1 MNWVIM
7 SEIDESEAFS
17 YVQTLKN
24 RIILIFIILIAA
36 IIIVAVYFSNTI
48 TRPLKI
54 LIRYS
59 DELSKQD
66 FSGDNR
72 ILTEQSLDS
81 ILERGDEVGGLAK
94 SFKHME
100 SELYASVENLKITTS
115 TKERMESELN
125 IGRDIQMSML
135 PLIFP
140 AFPDHSE
147 FDVHAILHPAR
158 EVGGDFYDFFFVDEN
173 RFCFCVGDVS
183 GKGVP
188 SALFMALV
196 KTLIK
201 SRSSNDPSTASIMT
215 HVNDEI
221 SEDNPASMFVTV
233 FIVIMNIKT
242 GEVVYTNAGHNPP
255 YIIRKDC
262 SIERVDDRH
271 GPVIGAAS
279 GMTYKESRA
288 NLYHGDTIFMYTD
301 GVTEAM
307 DENNNLYSEKR
318 LAELLS
324 SRECASMKLV
334 VEMVMQS
341 VEQFQGKAEQFDDIT
356 ILAVQNNGSTESAT
370 PLSQEIIIKN
380 QFPEME
386 KVIEQFDNFAE
397 KHEIPVEVSRRMKI
411 VFDELLN
418 NIISYAY
425 PDGGEHEIIVKF
437 ELFGDRLTI
446 VISDD
451 GIPFNPVSSEAPD
464 TDLALEHREEGGMGI
479 HLVHKMMDKVS
490 YQRRI
495 DRNTITLLKKL
506 K

>member
-1 MNWVIM
+1 LGIGLGTRQVSRRIRV
-7 SEIDESEAFS
+7 EQQAALLESE
-17 YVQTLKN
+17 N
-24 RIILIFIILIAA
+24 R
-36 IIIVAVYFSNTI
+36 
-48 TRPLKI
+48 
-54 LIRYS
+54 
-59 DELSKQD
+59 
-66 FSGDNR
+66 
-72 ILTEQSLDS
+72 
-81 ILERGDEVGGLAK
+81 
-94 SFKHME
+94 
-100 SELYASVENLKITTS
+100 
-115 TKERMESELN
+115 RMEDELN
-125 IGRDIQMSML
+125 IGREIQMSMV
-135 PLIFP
+135 PQTFP
-140 AFPDHSE
+140 PFPERNE
-147 FDVHAILHPAR
+147 FSIYAELHPAR
-158 EVGGDFYDFFFVDEN
+158 EVGGDFYDFFFIDEN
-173 RFCFCVGDVS
+173 RICLCVGDVS

-188 SALFMALV
+188 AALFMAV
-196 KTLIK
+196 TQTLIK
-201 SRSSNDPSTASIMT
+201 ARAMDDISTASIISR
-215 HVNDEI
+215 VNDEL
-221 SEDNPASMFVTV
+221 SGDNPASMFVTV
-233 FIVIMNIKT
+233 FIAIMNVKT

-262 SIERVDDRH
+262 SVEPIDDRH
-271 GPVIGAAS
+271 GPVIGALS

-324 SRECASMKLV
+324 SQECASIKLM
-334 VEMVMQS
+334 VEMVKQS

-370 PLSQEIIIKN
+370 PLSLEIIIKN
-380 QFPEME
+380 QFQEME
-386 KVIEQFDNFAE
+386 KVIDQFDNFAE
-397 KHEIPVEVSRRMKI
+397 KHKIPVEVSRRMKI

-425 PDGGEHEIIVKF
+425 PDGGEHEIIVNV
-437 ELFGDRLTI
+437 ELFDDGLTI
-446 VISDD
+446 VITDD
-451 GIPFNPVSSEAPD
+451 GIPFNPVGLEAPD